1 MGMLD
6 SLLGQAGGLGGIAEF
21 IQKNPQLVSAAAS
34 MLSSKEGSIGG
45 TGGLAGLIKA
55 FDSKG
60 LGDIAQSWISTGPN
74 KEVSAKQ
81 ITDVIGSGTLQ
92 EFAKHANLPVG
103 EAGGAL
109 AKMLPELIN
118 QFTPKGELPQSASLE
133 SALGSLLKSAMA
145 ER

>member
-6 SLLGQAGGLGGIAEF
+6 NLLGQASGIAAF
-21 IQKNPQLVSAAAS
+21 VQKNPQLVAAATS
-34 MLSSKEGSIGG
+34 LLSSKEGTIGG
-45 TGGLAGLIKA
+45 TGGLAGLVKA
-55 FDSKG
+55 FESKG

-81 ITDVIGSGTLQ
+81 ITDVLGSGTLQ
-92 EFAKHANLPVG
+92 EFAKQANLPVG

-133 SALGSLLKSAMA
+133 TALGALLKSVA
-145 ER
+145 R